1 MIIGVPRESSRNEHR
16 VGLTPDAAG
25 HLVGMGQTVVV
36 EKDAGLDARFHDDEY
51 QKAGATIVYS
61 AEEAYK
67 RADVVMRIGPMSAA
81 DVEMLKPGSTVCGF
95 HHLAVA
101 PREVLNGLID
111 RRITAIAYEL
121 IQDEAGNRP
130 ILTPFSEMA
139 GMLAVHLAAH
149 HLCTDAGGKGT
160 LLGNVPGIT
169 PPMVVI
175 LGAGMAGQTAAS
187 QARAAGARVVVLD
200 SDMNKLREVS
210 TRCHGQVS
218 TVNVA
223 LVPMEKYVAAAD
235 VLIGAVLIPG
245 SRAPIL
251 VTRDMVKAMPRG
263 SVIIDLSIDQ
273 GGCVETS
280 RPTTLDHPTFVT
292 DDVVHYCVP
301 NMTSSVSRTASKALA
316 RAVLPQL
323 DLLAELGVKEAVA
336 SDPTLASGVAM
347 YEGTITNPEIADAR
361 GFDASSL
368 DALVEGA
375 GV

>member
-1 MIIGVPRESSRNEHR
+1 MIIGVPGESARSEYR
-16 VGLTPDAAG
+16 VGLTPDTAAHLTRLG
-25 HLVGMGQTVVV
+25 HTVVV
-36 EKDAGLDARFHDDEY
+36 QKNAGLGARFYDEEY
-51 QKAGATIVYS
+51 ERAGAKIVYS

-67 RADVVMRIGPMSAA
+67 RADVVMRIGPVSA
-81 DVEMLKPGSTVCGF
+81 DEVEMLKPGSTVCGF

-101 PREVLNGLID
+101 PRAVIDGLID
-111 RRITAIAYEL
+111 QGITAIAYEL
-121 IQDEAGNRP
+121 IEDETGNRP

-169 PPMVVI
+169 PPMIVI
-175 LGAGMAGQTAAS
+175 LGAGVAGQAAAC
-187 QARAAGARVVVLD
+187 QASGTGARVVVLD
-200 SDMNKLREVS
+200 SDMNKLRSVN

-223 LVPMEKYVAAAD
+223 LVQMEKYVAAAD

-245 SRAPIL
+245 TRAPIL

-263 SVIIDLSIDQ
+263 SVIVDLSIDQ

-280 RPTTLDHPTFVT
+280 RPTTLDHPTFVAE
-292 DDVVHYCVP
+292 DVVHYCVP
-301 NMTSSVSRTASKALA
+301 NMTSSVSRTASKVLA

-323 DLLAELGVKEAVA
+323 DLLSESGVKGAVG
-336 SDPTLASGVAM
+336 SDPTLASGVVM
-347 YEGTITNPEIADAR
+347 YKGRLTNAQIAETRGLESTSLDTLMEGADA
-361 GFDASSL
+361 
-368 DALVEGA
+368 
-375 GV
+375 